1 LPSGVASLA
10 VHDTGTG
17 PAVLF
22 LHAFPLDGSQWDH
35 QVAALSGDY
44 RCLRPD
50 VWGCG
55 GSPHPPDDAATLD
68 HFARAVI
75 TELDDRGID
84 RFSVVGMSMGGYVAF
99 ALWRLAA
106 TRISSMT
113 LSNTRADAD
122 ADETR
127 AGRLEVAEHAL
138 RDGNVAFLVE
148 ANIDRLLGPKARL
161 EVHITDPLRGRIKRC
176 TPAGIAFAQRAMA
189 GRPDSV
195 ALLQG
200 ITVPTLVVTGRD
212 DAVIPEAQMQ
222 RIADGIPGAVR
233 VDLDCGH
240 LSNLEQPVEFTRAL
254 ADFLTSLPRS

>member
-1 LPSGVASLA
+1 LPSGVAPLA
-10 VHDTGTG
+10 VHDTGSG

-55 GSPHPPDDAATLD
+55 GSPPPPDAAATLD
-68 HFARAVI
+68 DFAQAVI
-75 TELDDRGID
+75 TALDDRGID

-99 ALWRLAA
+99 ALWRLAPA
-106 TRISSMT
+106 RVVSLTV
-113 LSNTRADAD
+113 SNTRADAD
-122 ADETR
+122 SDETR
-127 AGRLEVAEHAL
+127 AGRLEVAERVL
-138 RDGNVAFLVE
+138 REGDVAFLVE
-148 ANIDRLLGPKARL
+148 ANVDRLLGPKARL

-189 GRPDSV
+189 ARPDS
-195 ALLQG
+195 AGLLHG

-222 RIADGIPGAVR
+222 TIADGIPQALR

-240 LSNLEQPVEFTRAL
+240 LSNLEQPQEFTRAL
-254 ADFLTSLPRS
+254 SDFLSALPRT